1 MRTNLPVSGQE
12 VDYPDDQMLVSMT
25 DLTGVITHC
34 NRAFVDVSGF
44 TYDEL
49 LGQPHNLIRH
59 PDMPSEAYRDL
70 WETIQSG
77 HPWTGLVKNRTKLG
91 EHYWVKANVTPILQ
105 DGRASGYM
113 SVRVKPT
120 RAEIRDAESL
130 YAAMQADQGRGAIRL
145 RRGVVMRR
153 GFSGV
158 LARLMRM
165 GLGTRLFIAVVLWMT
180 SAMAP
185 VLLFED
191 RLTTILAQMAV
202 LAFGSF
208 MLVFWFRRDVMKP
221 ILHAAAFANDLAGCN
236 LRTNWHVSLPPPLG
250 ELGRSLYQIQ
260 SNLRAVVGD
269 IRREIAY
276 FGQAA
281 GEIAEGSLDLSA
293 RTETQ
298 ASSLEQTAASMD
310 QLSSSVRQTADTA
323 TTVASKSAES
333 TTVAQRGGATVA
345 KLSQTMQSIAQ
356 TSGKMREIIGTIEGI
371 AFQTNILALNAAVE
385 AARAGDQGRG
395 FSVVASEVR
404 ALAQRS
410 ATAAKE
416 IRQLIAE
423 SGEVIEHGVVEMNA
437 AAQTIQSVVTAA
449 TSVSQLVDEITN
461 ATREQAGGITQVN
474 EAVTHLDQVTQRNAA
489 LVEESASAAEGLK
502 QGVTMLRRS
511 AEVFHLG

>member
-25 DLTGVITHC
+25 DLEGVITHC
-34 NRAFVDVSGF
+34 NRAFVEVSGF

-49 LGQPHNLIRH
+49 MGQPHNLIRH

-70 WETIQSG
+70 WDTIQSG

-91 EHYWVKANVTPILQ
+91 EHYWVKANVTPIAQ
-105 DGRASGYM
+105 EGRTTGYM

-120 RAEIRDAESL
+120 RTEIRDAEAL
-130 YAAMQADQGRGAIRL
+130 YASMRETESRALIRL
-145 RRGVVMRR
+145 RHGAVVRR
-153 GFSGV
+153 GWAGTW
-158 LARLMRM
+158 ARLLRM
-165 GLGTRLFIAVVLWMT
+165 GLSTRLIIAVVLWMT
-180 SAMAP
+180 SSMAP
-185 VLLFED
+185 VLLFQD
-191 RLTTILAQMAV
+191 RLITILAQASV
-202 LAFGSF
+202 LLFGAF
-208 MLVFWFRRDVMKP
+208 MLIFWFRRDVIRP
-221 ILHAAAFANDLAGCN
+221 ILHAAAFANDLAACN
-236 LRTNWHVSLPPPLG
+236 LRTDWHVSLPPPLG
-250 ELGRSLYQIQ
+250 ELGRSLHQIQ
-260 SNLRAVVGD
+260 NNLRAVVGD

-323 TTVASKSAES
+323 ATVATQSAES
-333 TTVAQRGGATVA
+333 TAVAQRGGATVA
-345 KLSQTMQSIAQ
+345 KLSETMQSIAQ
-356 TSGKMREIIGTIEGI
+356 TSNKMRDIIGVIEGI

-423 SGEVIEHGVVEMNA
+423 SGDVIEHGVVEMNA
-437 AAQTIQSVVTAA
+437 AAQTIQTVVAA
-449 TSVSQLVDEITN
+449 VTSVGQLVDEITS
-461 ATREQAGGITQVN
+461 AAREQAGGITQVN

-502 QGVTMLRRS
+502 QGVTMLTRS
-511 AEVFHLG
+511 AEVFHLA